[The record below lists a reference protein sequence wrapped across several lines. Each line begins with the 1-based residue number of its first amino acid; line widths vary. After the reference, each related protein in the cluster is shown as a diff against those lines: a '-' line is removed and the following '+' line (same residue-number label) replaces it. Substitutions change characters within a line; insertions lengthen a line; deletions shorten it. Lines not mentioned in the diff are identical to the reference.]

1 MKEYDFTTLAGLKVA
16 AESIAR
22 KGNAKNIRAYL
33 GVDACYKA
41 ELYVYARLY
50 NEQGTKVWDYR
61 KGGASIFVPATPEN
75 IAEAAAELEAR
86 VDDYENARVQYLEE
100 QVRDIERELGKAKA
114 RLAEAQEGK

>member
-1 MKEYDFTTLAGLKVA
+1 MKEYDFTTLAGFKEA

-33 GVDACYKA
+33 GVDTSYKA

-61 KGGASIFVPATPEN
+61 TEDASIFVPATPEN

-86 VDDYENARVQYLEE
+86 VDDYENSRVQYLEE
-100 QVRDIERELGKAKA
+100 QVRDIERELEKAKA
-114 RLAEAQEGK
+114 RLAGAQEGK